1 MKIFDTDYNIVET
14 IETKECPFIAGEGRL
29 YVVGVC
35 AKKILYIIVLLMKIS
50 SPQHKFITQSVLY
63 SDS

>member
-1 MKIFDTDYNIVET
+1 MKVFDTDYNIVET

-35 AKKILYIIVLLMKIS
+35 AKKSVYTSVLLMKIS
-50 SPQHKFITQSVLY
+50 VVIST
-63 SDS
+63 